1 MAEGAETLHPGEG
14 KTQGIGSKYLLGRN
28 KEDEASGTHRGYT
41 LSLKY
46 KKFHSRH
53 KIYIYIYFT
62 TTIIGYWNNIPRE
75 GPKRLYGDTQN
86 PIGHGPEQPAL
97 ADPTLNQGFVW
108 MISRGASQ
116 PQPFCAPAK
125 TPL

>member
-14 KTQGIGSKYLLGRN
+14 KTQGIGSKYLVGRN
-28 KEDEASGTHRGYT
+28 KEDGASGTHRGYR

-53 KIYIYIYFT
+53 KIYIYFLWN
-62 TTIIGYWNNIPRE
+62 WNNIPRE
-75 GPKRLYGDTQN
+75 GPKRFYGDTQN

-116 PQPFCAPAK
+116 PQPFCVPAK